1 MNSLGIKIPAYLR
14 IISNIGIW
22 MIFSYNRPGWAEHSG
37 RGRDSFSPS
46 TRAVTRSVPWTKKY
60 HIGDEMICF
69 WPAKLPKMT
78 MQQNWG
84 HYPQRSRYC
93 SSIYGF
99 PPIFHER
106 VLRHPREKSIFEGI
120 KSELRQMARRTP
132 LIFNDV
138 DGCKVPFTQT
148 LLEEVARGPH
158 GRSFD

>member
-1 MNSLGIKIPAYLR
+1 MNTLGIKIPAYLR
-14 IISNIGIW
+14 IISNIGIRI
-22 MIFSYNRPGWAEHSG
+22 IFSYSRPGWAEHRG

-60 HIGDEMICF
+60 HIGDEMICL
-69 WPAKLPKMT
+69 WPAKLSKIT
-78 MQQNWG
+78 MQQNSLS
-84 HYPQRSRYC
+84 YPKRSRYC

-106 VLRHPREKSIFEGI
+106 VPRHPREKSIFEGI
-120 KSELRQMARRTP
+120 KSELRQMAHRTP
-132 LIFNDV
+132 LIFNNV
-138 DGCKVPFTQT
+138 DGCKVTFTQT